1 MSRKFPQ
8 ALFSVLIALFITGH
22 LSATTYYVA
31 ASGSDSNNGTST
43 TTPWLHAPGMSTCTA
58 TCAST
63 TIKPGDSIIFHGGDT
78 WHFGNSSL
86 TPFAGFKNN
95 AWSFSASGS
104 ASSCQLNPAEGNI
117 VTTSCIYIGV
127 D

>member
-63 TIKPGDSIIFHGGDT
+63 TIKPGT
-78 WHFGNSSL
+78 RL
-86 TPFAGFKNN
+86 
-95 AWSFSASGS
+95 FSTVVTRGTS
-104 ASSCQLNPAEGNI
+104 ATAA
-117 VTTSCIYIGV
+117 
-127 D
+127 